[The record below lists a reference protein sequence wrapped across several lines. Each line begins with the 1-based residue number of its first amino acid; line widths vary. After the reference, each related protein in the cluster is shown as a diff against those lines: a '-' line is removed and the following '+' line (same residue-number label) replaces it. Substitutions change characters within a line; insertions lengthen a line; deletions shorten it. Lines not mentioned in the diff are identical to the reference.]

1 MFKPGALAAARAT
14 GHPIIPM
21 AMGAS
26 SGWRFRSWDGFLVPR
41 PFSTIQIEYGPPVYV
56 PREAD
61 RGVLDAVGR
70 RLGDT
75 LNAMTDR
82 LNPEGTEPPMAP
94 KVR

>member
-1 MFKPGALAAARAT
+1 
-14 GHPIIPM
+14 M
-21 AMGAS
+21 AMGES
-26 SGWRFRSWDGFLVPR
+26 SGWRFRSWAGFLVQR

-61 RGVLDAVGR
+61 RGVLDALGR

-94 KVR
+94 SVR